1 MSAII
6 QRRAN
11 GAEIRMAGV
20 ICETAISVRP
30 AEGRLWVAQRHSKR
44 QIRCLAYEKIRFLT
58 APRLTSING

>member
-20 ICETAISVRP
+20 IRETGISVRP
-30 AEGRLWVAQRHSKR
+30 AEGRLWVDER
-44 QIRCLAYEKIRFLT
+44 QSWMTESLKEVR
-58 APRLTSING
+58 P